1 MASNLTAIMTKVR
14 RLTRTPSTA
23 QLADNDLIE
32 YINTFVLYD
41 FPEHLRTFNFR
52 ETFSWTCN
60 PFQDE
65 YRIDLLSAD
74 FPDYVLRD
82 FKNLYITLHPPLYIA
97 GFQQFYTQSREQFFG
112 IYPQVRS
119 IASIGQTGD
128 GFSNTFTGIINANQA
143 ILIPG
148 QVTINTMLQGKV
160 LFSSIDITNQGLAMV
175 DVPLINPTTAELLT
189 QGNLYVSGQEPADNP
204 TVLDAS
210 NNINYVTG
218 QFTVTFPFAVQVG
231 APINSQTVP
240 TPVGIPQAMLFY
252 DNMFTLRPVPDQPY
266 TINFEVYRRPYSLNQ
281 IDNPNPELEEY
292 WQMISYGAA
301 RKIFQDRMDLDSVA
315 LVEPEYRE
323 QMRLVLRRTLVQYSN
338 ERTATI
344 YTESNNNGWGI
355 GSGGWGGSNGL

>member
-23 QLADNDLIE
+23 QLSDAELIE

-41 FPEHLRTFNFR
+41 FPEHLRTFNLR

-74 FPDYVLRD
+74 FPQYQLRD
-82 FKNLYITLHPPLYIA
+82 FKNLYITVHPPVYMA

-119 IASIGQTGD
+119 IASIGSTGD
-128 GFSNTFTGIINANQA
+128 GATTQFTGRINPNQA

-148 QVTINTMLQGKV
+148 QMTNATILQGKV
-160 LFSSIDITNQGLAMV
+160 LFSSVDVNLEGLAMV
-175 DVPLINPTTAELLT
+175 DVPLIDPLTAELLS
-189 QGNLYVSGQEPADNP
+189 QGNLYVSGQQPATNP
-204 TVLDAS
+204 TVLDAT

-218 QFTVTFPFAVQVG
+218 QFIVTFVTAPQVG

-240 TPVGIPQAMLFY
+240 TAVGIPQALLFY

-266 TINFEVYRRPYSLNQ
+266 TINFEVYRRPFSLNQ
-281 IDNPNPELEEY
+281 VSNPNPELEEY
-292 WQMISYGAA
+292 FQLIAYGAS
-301 RKIFQDRMDLDSVA
+301 RKIFQDRMDLDSVG
-315 LVEPEYRE
+315 LIDPEFRE
-323 QMRLVLRRTLVQYSN
+323 QMRLCLRRTLIQYTN

-344 YTESNNNGWGI
+344 YTESTNTGWGVN
-355 GSGGWGGSNGL
+355 GGGWGGGSL